1 MGTCRFF
8 CCDCSKWE
16 VDFRCINRHASWK
29 SSLTTAR
36 WDAFQKLVA
45 VILDEQPGLTK
56 AVSPGLLHCENG
68 TEYSTVGMANDEAV
82 HLAVL

>member
-1 MGTCRFF
+1 
-8 CCDCSKWE
+8 
-16 VDFRCINRHASWK
+16 
-29 SSLTTAR
+29 LTTAR

-45 VILDEQPGLTK
+45 EILDEQPGLTK

-68 TEYSTVGMANDEAV
+68 TEDSTVGMANDEAV